1 MSFDLQCH
9 ILVRKG
15 ESQIM
20 ERQET
25 RLVEE
30 GNTIYEIDLDC
41 MRRKQR
47 KKNQEQRNRNQEI
60 SGDEGPSP
68 VQDFS

>member
-1 MSFDLQCH
+1 
-9 ILVRKG
+9 
-15 ESQIM
+15 M

-47 KKNQEQRNRNQEI
+47 KKNQEQRRNQEI

-68 VQDFS
+68 AQDFS

>member
-1 MSFDLQCH
+1 
-9 ILVRKG
+9 
-15 ESQIM
+15 M

-68 VQDFS
+68 AQDFS